1 MEERKEKITFPGD
14 LIQAEAEVEEE
25 NKVTEIPDVAFVAC
39 PHDRPEELPG
49 ELPEEKGDDECE
61 D

>member
-1 MEERKEKITFPGD
+1 MEERKVFPGC
-14 LIQAEAEVEEE
+14 QVEAEVEEE
-25 NKVTEIPDVAFVAC
+25 NKVTEIPDVTFMAC
-39 PHDRPEELPG
+39 PHDRPEELLG

>member
-14 LIQAEAEVEEE
+14 LIQAEVGEEKE
-25 NKVTEIPDVAFVAC
+25 TKTIPDSCFFAC
-39 PHDRPEELPG
+39 PHDRPEELLPG
-49 ELPEEKGDDECE
+49 EKDTDGDDECE